1 MEGGG
6 TRGEKGTVGEE
17 GVTSTAGVTATAEV
31 EVVGAEGEEARGWG
45 LPFNTW
51 GGFLRLHVVRPFI
64 AGSLPPLAF
73 LVFQSAFAPAGGALV
88 CWRLAPRAR
97 APAQGPTQLHRGH
110 GASVPPRLAPVEA
123 VRAKGGGG
131 GGVG

>member
-73 LVFQSAFAPAGGALV
+73 LVFQSAFAPAGAL
-88 CWRLAPRAR
+88 WFAGDWLRAR
-97 APAQGPTQLHRGH
+97 ALRPKAPPSCTAGTGRAFLRALHLWKR
-110 GASVPPRLAPVEA
+110 
-123 VRAKGGGG
+123 
-131 GGVG
+131 